1 MFVSSVTSPKF
12 AGFPNHVIIIH
23 HARRNNTVFIYFKVI
38 PETYS
43 EMPYVH
49 YLFLF
54 LNFVMW
60 MSLYTASTTDPG
72 FLPGD
77 TKEYKLTLKQVRET
91 KYIYHIILKFATNSR
106 SILLIC
112 SPISLYF
119 VLES

>member
-1 MFVSSVTSPKF
+1 MSYSP
-12 AGFPNHVIIIH
+12 
-23 HARRNNTVFIYFKVI
+23 RRNTTVFISFKVI

-77 TKEYKLTLKQVRET
+77 TEEYKLTLKQVRET
-91 KYIYHIILKFATNSR
+91 KYISVSYYIEVCDKFEVDLTYLQS
-106 SILLIC
+106 
-112 SPISLYF
+112 YF
-119 VLES
+119 FIFCP